1 MNGNIIDFMKWRKIA
16 GAASIALF
24 ILSLVFLAVRGINYG
39 LDFTGGALIEVEY
52 QQAAP
57 VQEIRD
63 TLTDAGYRDVT
74 VQLFGAE
81 TDVMIRFQADN
92 DPDLGN
98 KVVSLLTGNGA
109 ELELLRNEFVGPSVG
124 EELRDKGGLGLMLAL
139 AVVLVYVAF
148 RFQFKFG
155 IGAVAALVHDVVII
169 AGIFALFQLEFDL
182 TVLAAILAVIG
193 YSLNDTIVVSDRIRE
208 TFQESTETDV
218 VKLINIALT
227 DTLSRTLITSFT
239 TALVL
244 VALLIFGGQMLAGFA
259 EALLI
264 GVVVGTYSSIYVS
277 SNMLLATKLTR
288 QDMIPPSREEPDLT
302 EEKPSWLQDD

>member
-1 MNGNIIDFMKWRKIA
+1 MNGKIIDFMQWRKIA

-24 ILSLVFLAVRGINYG
+24 VLSLVFLVVRGINFG

-52 QQAAP
+52 VEAAP
-57 VQEIRD
+57 VQEIRQ
-63 TLTDAGYRDVT
+63 TLTEAGYRDVT
-74 VQLFGAE
+74 VQLFGSE

-98 KVVSLLTGNGA
+98 KVVDLLTASGA

-155 IGAVAALVHDVVII
+155 IGAVAALIHDVVII
-169 AGIFALFQLEFDL
+169 GGIFALFQLEFDL
-182 TVLAAILAVIG
+182 TVLAALLAVIG

-244 VALLIFGGQMLAGFA
+244 IALLIFGGQMLAGFA

-277 SNMLLATKLTR
+277 SNILLATNLTR

>member
-1 MNGNIIDFMKWRKIA
+1 MNSNIIDFMKWRKIA
-16 GAASIALF
+16 GAASITLF
-24 ILSLVFLAVRGINYG
+24 VLSLVFLAVRGINFG

-57 VQEIRD
+57 VREIRE
-63 TLTDAGYRDVT
+63 TLTQAGYRDVT

-98 KVVSLLTGNGA
+98 KIVGLLTASGA
-109 ELELLRNEFVGPSVG
+109 ELELLRNEYVGPSVG
-124 EELRDKGGLGLMLAL
+124 DELRDKGGLGLMLAL

-155 IGAVAALVHDVVII
+155 VGAVAALIHDVVII

>member
-16 GAASIALF
+16 GAVSIALF

>member
-16 GAASIALF
+16 GAVSIALF
-24 ILSLVFLAVRGINYG
+24 ILSLAFLAVRGINYG

>member
-1 MNGNIIDFMKWRKIA
+1 MNTKIIDFMKWRKIA
-16 GAASIALF
+16 GIASIILFVLSVALL
-24 ILSLVFLAVRGINYG
+24 IGRGINFG

-52 QQAAP
+52 SDAAP
-57 VQEIRD
+57 VADIRQ
-63 TLTDAGYRDVT
+63 TLTEAGYRDVT
-74 VQLFGAE
+74 VQLFGSE

-98 KVVSLLTGNGA
+98 KVVALLTADGND
-109 ELELLRNEFVGPSVG
+109 LTLLRNEYVGPAVG

-139 AVVLVYVAF
+139 AVVMVYVAF

-155 IGAVAALVHDVVII
+155 IGAVAALIHDVVII

-182 TVLAAILAVIG
+182 TVLAALLAVIG

-208 TFQESTETDV
+208 TFVESTEEDV
-218 VKLINIALT
+218 VKLVNIALT

-244 VALLIFGGQMLAGFA
+244 IALLIFGGQMLAGFA

-277 SNMLLATKLTR
+277 SNILLATKLTR
-288 QDMIPPSREEPDLT
+288 LDMIPPSREEPDLT
-302 EEKPSWLQDD
+302 EEKPSWLKDD

>member
-16 GAASIALF
+16 GAVSIALF

-155 IGAVAALVHDVVII
+155 IGAVAALIHDVVII

-208 TFQESTETDV
+208 TFQESTDTDV

>member
-1 MNGNIIDFMKWRKIA
+1 MNGKIIDFMQWRKIA
-16 GAASIALF
+16 GTASILLF
-24 ILSLVFLAVRGINYG
+24 ALSLVFLVVRGINFG

-52 QQAAP
+52 QEAAP
-57 VQEIRD
+57 VQDIRQ

-74 VQLFGAE
+74 VQLFGSE

-98 KVVSLLTGNGA
+98 KIVELLKASGN
-109 ELELLRNEFVGPSVG
+109 ELELLRNEYVGPSVG

-155 IGAVAALVHDVVII
+155 VGAVAALIHDVVII
-169 AGIFALFQLEFDL
+169 MGVFALFQLEFDL
-182 TVLAAILAVIG
+182 TVLAALLAVIG

-227 DTLSRTLITSFT
+227 DTLSRTIITSFT

-244 VALLIFGGQMLAGFA
+244 IALLIFGGQMLAGFA

-277 SNMLLATKLTR
+277 SNILLATKLTR

-302 EEKPSWLQDD
+302 EEKPSWLKDD